1 MTPEKTEEI
10 LDQYYAALKAGDRD
24 ALRNLL
30 SPDMQVDYYG
40 PDGLMPWGGHWSGI
54 DAYFDFL
61 DQVGGNL
68 TIDVVEPQ
76 QSIVTDGVAVIV
88 LNGTWTVRQTGR
100 QVSATVANIFTFADG
115 RIARYQVFND
125 TAGFG
130 VGLGKL
136 QAVD

>member
-1 MTPEKTEEI
+1 MTPEQTQEI

-40 PDGLMPWGGHWSGI
+40 PDGLMPWGGRWSGI

-61 DQVGGNL
+61 DQVAGNL

-76 QSIVTDGVAVIV
+76 QSIVADGVAVIV